1 MRKFLVVLCLLAI
14 IPGLIGCGGGGGGSR
29 VAGVGAG
36 GAPTSQGDPG
46 SMGEGAAPAGQFG
59 QIPLAVFPCMGPN
72 PAAVAPRLSLIITD
86 EGRMHIVRAAKAANP
101 NLRFFLYEIVGA
113 TWDNLPYKNDPIGY
127 SWIEQNHPEW
137 FLLDQAGRRI
147 HFQHYPKLVAL
158 DVGDPEYQ
166 RVWVANAISIAKAL
180 GAEAIMIDNMN
191 SRYDYAY
198 GPGVIPE
205 KYPDRASYIQALDS
219 FVRYAVEQI
228 HAAGLLVIGG
238 DAAESSNSGI
248 WEQWNE
254 MFDGRQYEPAP
265 LFSDGSPQ
273 DVDARWV
280 DFLSGFQKFADK
292 INIVYMPRKPISE
305 QNYRYAVAEYLM
317 WAGPQTY
324 MALYCDDYE
333 SVPTDPLHDIRIGN
347 PIEPGHRVAGTVFER
362 EYENG
367 LVIVNSSRT
376 QSAVVDV
383 PPGLKTVS
391 GAPVQAGSRTL
402 AAHDSLILL
411 KQ

>member
-1 MRKFLVVLCLLAI
+1 MRKFLVVLCLLTI
-14 IPGLIGCGGGGGGSR
+14 IPVLIGCGGGGGGSR
-29 VAGVGAG
+29 AAGVGTG
-36 GAPTSQGDPG
+36 GAPLSQNDLG
-46 SMGEGAAPAGQFG
+46 SMGGAMPSGQFS
-59 QIPLAVFPCMGPN
+59 QIPMAVFPCMGSN
-72 PAAVAPRLSLIITD
+72 PAAIAPRLSLIITD
-86 EGRMHIVRAAKAANP
+86 EGRMHIVRAAQAANP
-101 NLRFFLYEIVGA
+101 SLRFFLYEIVGA

-127 SWIEQNHPEW
+127 SWIQENHPEW

-147 HFQHYPKLVAL
+147 HFQNYPKLVAL

-166 RVWVANAISIAKAL
+166 RVWVENAISIAKTL
-180 GAEAIMIDNMN
+180 GAEAISIDNLN
-191 SRYDYAY
+191 SRYDWAY
-198 GPGVIPE
+198 GPGVIPA
-205 KYPDRASYIQALDS
+205 KYPDRDSYIAALDS
-219 FVRYAVEQI
+219 FIRYAVEKI
-228 HAAGLLVIGG
+228 HAAGLLVIGNG
-238 DAAESSNSGI
+238 GGESSNSGM

-254 MFDGRQYEPAP
+254 LFDGRQYEPVP
-265 LFSDGSPQ
+265 LFADGSPQ

-333 SVPTDPLHDIRIGN
+333 PVPTDPLHDIRIGN
-347 PIEPGHRVAGTVFER
+347 PIELGHRVTGTVFER

-383 PPGLKTVS
+383 PAGLKTPDGV
-391 GAPVQAGSRTL
+391 AVEAGTRSL
-402 AAHDSLILL
+402 GAHDSLILL
-411 KQ
+411 KR